1 MTLSGK
7 RISKGIGIGEVLCIR
22 KNFDKIVSREKI
34 DFSQV
39 DSEISKFNQAKSKAI
54 KALKDLERKA
64 VIQFGDDKKG
74 IFEGQVLIVEDDE
87 FSEFVIELITKEN
100 YSAAYSIYL
109 AFENLVK
116 SVEDYKDPY
125 LKERA
130 SDYKDIRNRL
140 ISIVLGQV
148 TDFSEINKDVI
159 LVTEELTP
167 SDTMQ
172 FDLKYVKGFLTAVGG
187 ETSHAAILARTMGL
201 PALVMTLLDI
211 ELLNDGDRI
220 VIDAISSIVIKNPS
234 YDELNLYE
242 EKISCQ
248 IEMEKEL
255 FSLKD
260 KDAETKDGVKVF
272 LKANIGTP
280 VDIAYVNK
288 YGVEG
293 IGLFRTEFLYMKSLQ
308 PPTEDEQ
315 FETYKKVIDTMEKK
329 GVVTIRTLDVGGDKE
344 IPYLNFKKEENP
356 FLGFRALRMYKEY
369 EELIQAQF
377 NAIFRASH
385 YGKIRVMV
393 PMLTRYEEIETIE
406 YFVNNA
412 KINLKSR
419 NLPFDENLEVGCM
432 IEVPSAALIS
442 SKLANK
448 LKFFSIGTNDLTQ
461 YVLAVDR
468 GNQKISNLYD
478 KYNPAVLKLI
488 KKVLDDGISSG
499 IDVSVCGEL
508 GGDDAGALL
517 LVGLGFRSLSMI
529 PSATLRIKYLLKKYT
544 IRELEELANKVLN
557 SDSEQETLIYFDKF
571 IGD

>member
-7 RISKGIGIGEVLCIR
+7 RISRGIGIGEVLCIR

-34 DFSQV
+34 EFSQV
-39 DSEISKFNQAKSKAI
+39 DSEISKFNKAKLKAI
-54 KALKDLERKA
+54 EALKDLDRKA
-64 VIQFGDDKKG
+64 VLQFGDDKKG

-87 FSEFVIELITKEN
+87 LSELVIELITKEN

-140 ISIVLGQV
+140 ISIILGQV
-148 TDFSEINKDVI
+148 TDFSEINKDII

-172 FDLKYVKGFLTAVGG
+172 FDLNYVKGFLTAVGG

-211 ELLNDGDRI
+211 DALKDGDKI

-234 YDELNLYE
+234 SDELDLYRS
-242 EKISCQ
+242 KILRQ
-248 IEMEKEL
+248 VEMEKEL

-315 FETYKKVIDTMEKK
+315 FETYKRVVDTMEKK
-329 GVVTIRTLDVGGDKE
+329 GIVTIRTLDVGGDKE
-344 IPYLNFKKEENP
+344 IPYLNFEKEENP

-412 KINLKSR
+412 KISLKSR
-419 NLPFDENLEVGCM
+419 GLPFDENLEVGCM

-544 IRELEELANKVLN
+544 IVELEELANKVLN
-557 SDSEQETLIYFDKF
+557 SDSEQETLSYFDKF

>member
-22 KNFDKIVSREKI
+22 KNFDKIISREKI

-39 DSEISKFNQAKSKAI
+39 DSEISKFNKAKSKAI
-54 KALKDLERKA
+54 EALRDLERKA
-64 VIQFGDDKKG
+64 MLQFGDDKKG

-87 FSEFVIELITKEN
+87 LDELVIELIVKEN

-140 ISIVLGQV
+140 ISIILGQV
-148 TDFSEINKDVI
+148 SDFSEINKDII

-172 FDLKYVKGFLTAVGG
+172 FDLNYVKGFLTAVGG

-201 PALVMTLLDI
+201 PALVMTLSDI
-211 ELLNDGDRI
+211 DALKDGDKI
-220 VIDAISSIVIKNPS
+220 VIDAMSSIVIKNPS
-234 YDELNLYE
+234 SDEINLYE
-242 EKISCQ
+242 GKILRQ
-248 IEMEKEL
+248 VELEKEL

-260 KDAETKDGVKVF
+260 KDAETKDGTKVF

-293 IGLFRTEFLYMKSLQ
+293 IGLFRTEFLYMRSLQ

-315 FETYKKVIDTMEKK
+315 FETYKRVIETMEKK

-393 PMLTRYEEIETIE
+393 PMLTIYEEIETIE

-419 NLPFDENLEVGCM
+419 GLPFDENLEVGCM

-488 KKVLDDGISSG
+488 KKVLDDGVSSG

-544 IRELEELANKVLN
+544 IMELEELANKVLN
-557 SDSEQETLIYFDKF
+557 SDSKQETLSYFDKF

>member
-22 KNFDKIVSREKI
+22 KNFDKIISREKI

-39 DSEISKFNQAKSKAI
+39 DSEISKFNKAKSKAI
-54 KALKDLERKA
+54 EALRDLERKA
-64 VIQFGDDKKG
+64 MLQFGDDKKG

-87 FSEFVIELITKEN
+87 LDELVIELIVKEN

-140 ISIVLGQV
+140 ISIILGQV
-148 TDFSEINKDVI
+148 SDFSEINKDII

-172 FDLKYVKGFLTAVGG
+172 FDLNYVKGFLTAVGG

-201 PALVMTLLDI
+201 PALVMTLSDI
-211 ELLNDGDRI
+211 DALKDGDKI
-220 VIDAISSIVIKNPS
+220 VIDAMSSIVIKNPS
-234 YDELNLYE
+234 SDEIDLYE
-242 EKISCQ
+242 GKILRQ
-248 IEMEKEL
+248 VELEKEL

-260 KDAETKDGVKVF
+260 KDAETKDGTKVF

-280 VDIAYVNK
+280 VDITYVNK

-293 IGLFRTEFLYMKSLQ
+293 IGLFRTEFLYMRSLQ

-315 FETYKKVIDTMEKK
+315 FETYKRVIETMEKK

-393 PMLTRYEEIETIE
+393 PMLTIYEEIETIE

-419 NLPFDENLEVGCM
+419 GLPFDENLEVGCM

-488 KKVLDDGISSG
+488 KKVLDDGVSSG

-544 IRELEELANKVLN
+544 IMELEELANKVLN
-557 SDSEQETLIYFDKF
+557 SDSKQETLSYFDKF

>member
-22 KNFDKIVSREKI
+22 KNFDKIISREKI

-39 DSEISKFNQAKSKAI
+39 DSEISKFNNAKSKAI
-54 KALKDLERKA
+54 QALKDLEKKA
-64 VIQFGDDKKG
+64 VLQFGDDKKG

-87 FSEFVIELITKEN
+87 LSEFVIELITKEN
-100 YSAAYSIYL
+100 YGAAYSIYL

-140 ISIVLGQV
+140 ISIILGQV
-148 TDFSEINKDVI
+148 SDFSEINKDII

-172 FDLKYVKGFLTAVGG
+172 FDLNYVKGFLTAVGG

-201 PALVMTLLDI
+201 PALVMTLSDI
-211 ELLNDGDRI
+211 DALKDGDKI

-234 YDELNLYE
+234 SDEIDLYE
-242 EKISCQ
+242 GKILRQ
-248 IEMEKEL
+248 VEMEKEL

-260 KDAETKDGVKVF
+260 KDAETKDGIKVF

-280 VDIAYVNK
+280 VDITYVNK

-293 IGLFRTEFLYMKSLQ
+293 IGLFRTEFLYMRSLQ

-315 FETYKKVIDTMEKK
+315 FETYKRVIETMEKK

-419 NLPFDENLEVGCM
+419 GLPFDENLEVGCM
-432 IEVPSAALIS
+432 IEVPSAALIA

-488 KKVLDDGISSG
+488 KKVFDDGVSSG

-529 PSATLRIKYLLKKYT
+529 PSATLRIKYLLKKHT
-544 IRELEELANKVLN
+544 IMELEELANKVLN
-557 SDSEQETLIYFDKF
+557 SDSEQETLSYFDKF

>member
-7 RISKGIGIGEVLCIR
+7 RISRGIGIGEVLCIR

-34 DFSQV
+34 EFSQV
-39 DSEISKFNQAKSKAI
+39 DSEISKFNKAKLKAI
-54 KALKDLERKA
+54 EALKDLDRKA
-64 VIQFGDDKKG
+64 VLQFGDDKKG

-87 FSEFVIELITKEN
+87 LTELVIELITKEN

-140 ISIVLGQV
+140 ISTILGQV
-148 TDFSEINKDVI
+148 TDFSEINKDII

-172 FDLKYVKGFLTAVGG
+172 FDLNYVKGFLTAVGG

-211 ELLNDGDRI
+211 DALKDGDKI

-234 YDELNLYE
+234 SDELDLYRG
-242 EKISCQ
+242 KILRQ
-248 IEMEKEL
+248 VEMEKEL

-315 FETYKKVIDTMEKK
+315 FETYKRVVDTMEKK
-329 GVVTIRTLDVGGDKE
+329 GIVTIRTLDVGGDKE
-344 IPYLNFKKEENP
+344 IPYLNFEKEENP

-412 KINLKSR
+412 KISLKSR
-419 NLPFDENLEVGCM
+419 GLPFDENLEVGCM

-544 IRELEELANKVLN
+544 IVELEELANKVLN
-557 SDSEQETLIYFDKF
+557 SDSEQETLSYFDKF

>member
-22 KNFDKIVSREKI
+22 KNFDKIISREKI

-39 DSEISKFNQAKSKAI
+39 DSEISKFNKAKSKAI
-54 KALKDLERKA
+54 EALRDLERKA
-64 VIQFGDDKKG
+64 MLQFGDDKKG

-87 FSEFVIELITKEN
+87 LDELVIELIVKEN

-140 ISIVLGQV
+140 ISIILGQV
-148 TDFSEINKDVI
+148 SDFSEINKDII

-172 FDLKYVKGFLTAVGG
+172 FDLNYVKGFLTAVGG
-187 ETSHAAILARTMGL
+187 ETSHAAILARTIGL
-201 PALVMTLLDI
+201 PALVMTLSDI
-211 ELLNDGDRI
+211 DALKDGDKI
-220 VIDAISSIVIKNPS
+220 VIDAMSSIVIKNPS
-234 YDELNLYE
+234 SDEINLYE
-242 EKISCQ
+242 GKILRQ
-248 IEMEKEL
+248 VELEKEL

-260 KDAETKDGVKVF
+260 KDAETKDGTKVF

-280 VDIAYVNK
+280 VDITYVNK

-293 IGLFRTEFLYMKSLQ
+293 IGLFRTEFLYMRSLQ

-315 FETYKKVIDTMEKK
+315 FETYKRVIETMEKK

-393 PMLTRYEEIETIE
+393 PMLTIYEEIETIE

-419 NLPFDENLEVGCM
+419 GLPFDENLEVGCM

-488 KKVLDDGISSG
+488 KKVLDDGVSSG

-544 IRELEELANKVLN
+544 IMELEELANKVLN
-557 SDSEQETLIYFDKF
+557 SDSKQETLSYFDKF

>member
-22 KNFDKIVSREKI
+22 KNFDKIISREKI

-39 DSEISKFNQAKSKAI
+39 DSEISKFNKAKSKAI
-54 KALKDLERKA
+54 EALKDLERKA
-64 VIQFGDDKKG
+64 VLQFGDDKKG

-87 FSEFVIELITKEN
+87 FSELVVELIVKEN

-140 ISIVLGQV
+140 ISTVLGQI
-148 TDFSEINKDVI
+148 TDFSEINKDII

-172 FDLKYVKGFLTAVGG
+172 FDLNYVKGFLTAVGG

-211 ELLNDGDRI
+211 DALKDGDKI

-234 YDELNLYE
+234 SDELDLYKG
-242 EKISCQ
+242 KILRQ
-248 IEMEKEL
+248 VEMEKEL

-260 KDAETKDGVKVF
+260 KDAETKDGIKVS

-315 FETYKKVIDTMEKK
+315 FETYKRVIDTMEKK

-344 IPYLNFKKEENP
+344 IPYLNFEKEENP

-419 NLPFDENLEVGCM
+419 SLPFDENLEVGCM

-448 LKFFSIGTNDLTQ
+448 LNFFSIGTNDLTQ

-488 KKVLDDGISSG
+488 KKVLDDGVSSG

-544 IRELEELANKVLN
+544 IMELEELANRVLN
-557 SDSEQETLIYFDKF
+557 SDSEQETLSCFDKF

>member
-1 MTLSGK
+1 M
-7 RISKGIGIGEVLCIR
+7 
-22 KNFDKIVSREKI
+22 
-34 DFSQV
+34 
-39 DSEISKFNQAKSKAI
+39 
-54 KALKDLERKA
+54 
-64 VIQFGDDKKG
+64 
-74 IFEGQVLIVEDDE
+74 
-87 FSEFVIELITKEN
+87 
-100 YSAAYSIYL
+100 
-109 AFENLVK
+109 
-116 SVEDYKDPY
+116 
-125 LKERA
+125 
-130 SDYKDIRNRL
+130 
-140 ISIVLGQV
+140 
-148 TDFSEINKDVI
+148 
-159 LVTEELTP
+159 
-167 SDTMQ
+167 
-172 FDLKYVKGFLTAVGG
+172 
-187 ETSHAAILARTMGL
+187 
-201 PALVMTLLDI
+201 
-211 ELLNDGDRI
+211 
-220 VIDAISSIVIKNPS
+220 
-234 YDELNLYE
+234 
-242 EKISCQ
+242 
-248 IEMEKEL
+248 
-255 FSLKD
+255 
-260 KDAETKDGVKVF
+260 F

-315 FETYKKVIDTMEKK
+315 FETYKRVVDTMEKK
-329 GVVTIRTLDVGGDKE
+329 GIVTIRTLDVGGDKE
-344 IPYLNFKKEENP
+344 IPYLNFEKEENP

-412 KINLKSR
+412 KISLKSR
-419 NLPFDENLEVGCM
+419 GLPFDENLEVGCM

-544 IRELEELANKVLN
+544 IVELEELANKVLN
-557 SDSEQETLIYFDKF
+557 SDSEQETLSYFDKF

>member
-34 DFSQV
+34 EFSQV
-39 DSEISKFNQAKSKAI
+39 DSEISKFNKAKLKAI
-54 KALKDLERKA
+54 EALKDLDRKA
-64 VIQFGDDKKG
+64 VLQFGDDKKG

-87 FSEFVIELITKEN
+87 LTELVIELITKEN

-140 ISIVLGQV
+140 ISIILGQV
-148 TDFSEINKDVI
+148 TDFSEINKDII

-172 FDLKYVKGFLTAVGG
+172 FDLNYVKGFLTAVGG

-211 ELLNDGDRI
+211 DALKDGDKI

-234 YDELNLYE
+234 SDELDLYRG
-242 EKISCQ
+242 KILRQ
-248 IEMEKEL
+248 VEMEKEL

-315 FETYKKVIDTMEKK
+315 FETYKRVVDTMEKK
-329 GVVTIRTLDVGGDKE
+329 GIVTIRTLDVGGDKE
-344 IPYLNFKKEENP
+344 IPYLNFEKEENP

-412 KINLKSR
+412 KISLKSR
-419 NLPFDENLEVGCM
+419 GLPFDENLEVGCM

-544 IRELEELANKVLN
+544 IVELEELANKVLN
-557 SDSEQETLIYFDKF
+557 SDSEQETLSYFDKF

>member
-34 DFSQV
+34 EFSQV
-39 DSEISKFNQAKSKAI
+39 DSEISKFNKAKLKAI
-54 KALKDLERKA
+54 EALKDLDRKA
-64 VIQFGDDKKG
+64 VLQFGDDKKG

-87 FSEFVIELITKEN
+87 LTELVIELITKEN

-140 ISIVLGQV
+140 ISIILGQV
-148 TDFSEINKDVI
+148 TDFSEINKDII

-172 FDLKYVKGFLTAVGG
+172 FDLNYVKGFLTAVGG

-211 ELLNDGDRI
+211 DALKDGDKI

-234 YDELNLYE
+234 SDELDLYRG
-242 EKISCQ
+242 KILRQ
-248 IEMEKEL
+248 VEMEKEL

-315 FETYKKVIDTMEKK
+315 FETYKRVVDTMEKR
-329 GVVTIRTLDVGGDKE
+329 GIVTIRTLDVGGDKE
-344 IPYLNFKKEENP
+344 IPYLNFEKEENP

-412 KINLKSR
+412 KISLKSR
-419 NLPFDENLEVGCM
+419 GLPFDENLEVGCM

-488 KKVLDDGISSG
+488 KKVLDDGISFG

-544 IRELEELANKVLN
+544 IVELEELANKVLN
-557 SDSEQETLIYFDKF
+557 SDSEQETLSYFDKF

>member
-7 RISKGIGIGEVLCIR
+7 RISRGIGIGEVLCIR

-34 DFSQV
+34 EFSQV
-39 DSEISKFNQAKSKAI
+39 DSEISKFNKAKLKAI
-54 KALKDLERKA
+54 EALKDLDRKA

-87 FSEFVIELITKEN
+87 LTELVIELITKEN

-140 ISIVLGQV
+140 ISIILGQV
-148 TDFSEINKDVI
+148 TDFSEINKDII

-172 FDLKYVKGFLTAVGG
+172 FDLNYVKGFLTAVGG

-211 ELLNDGDRI
+211 DALKDGDKI

-234 YDELNLYE
+234 SDELDLYRG
-242 EKISCQ
+242 KILRQ
-248 IEMEKEL
+248 VEMEKEL

-315 FETYKKVIDTMEKK
+315 FETYKRVVDTMEKK
-329 GVVTIRTLDVGGDKE
+329 GIVTIRTLDVGGDKE
-344 IPYLNFKKEENP
+344 IPYLNFEKEENP

-412 KINLKSR
+412 KISLKSR
-419 NLPFDENLEVGCM
+419 GLPFDENLEVGCM

-544 IRELEELANKVLN
+544 IVELEELANKVLN
-557 SDSEQETLIYFDKF
+557 SDSEQETLSYFDKF

>member
-7 RISKGIGIGEVLCIR
+7 RISRGIGIGEVLCIR

-34 DFSQV
+34 EFSQV
-39 DSEISKFNQAKSKAI
+39 DNEISKFNKAKLKAI
-54 KALKDLERKA
+54 EALKDLDRKA
-64 VIQFGDDKKG
+64 VLQFGDDKKG

-87 FSEFVIELITKEN
+87 LTELVIEFITKEN

-140 ISIVLGQV
+140 ISIILGQV
-148 TDFSEINKDVI
+148 TDFSEINKDII

-172 FDLKYVKGFLTAVGG
+172 FDLNYVKGFLTAVGG

-211 ELLNDGDRI
+211 DALKDGDKI

-234 YDELNLYE
+234 SDELDLYRG
-242 EKISCQ
+242 KILRQ
-248 IEMEKEL
+248 VEMEKEL

-315 FETYKKVIDTMEKK
+315 FETYKRVVDTMEKK
-329 GVVTIRTLDVGGDKE
+329 GIVTIRTLDVGGDKE
-344 IPYLNFKKEENP
+344 IPYLNFEKEENP

-412 KINLKSR
+412 KIGLKSR
-419 NLPFDENLEVGCM
+419 GLPFDENLEVGCM

-544 IRELEELANKVLN
+544 IVELEELANKALN
-557 SDSEQETLIYFDKF
+557 SDSEQETLSYFDKF

>member
-34 DFSQV
+34 EFSQV
-39 DSEISKFNQAKSKAI
+39 DSEISKFNKAKLKAI
-54 KALKDLERKA
+54 EALKDLDRKA
-64 VIQFGDDKKG
+64 VLQFGDDKKG

-87 FSEFVIELITKEN
+87 LSELVIELITKEN

-140 ISIVLGQV
+140 ISIILGQV
-148 TDFSEINKDVI
+148 TDFSEINKDII

-172 FDLKYVKGFLTAVGG
+172 FDLNYVKGFLTAVGG

-211 ELLNDGDRI
+211 DALKDGDKI

-234 YDELNLYE
+234 SNELDLYKG
-242 EKISCQ
+242 KILRQ
-248 IEMEKEL
+248 VEMEKEL

-315 FETYKKVIDTMEKK
+315 FETYKRVVDTMEKK
-329 GVVTIRTLDVGGDKE
+329 GIVTIRTLDVGGDKE
-344 IPYLNFKKEENP
+344 IPYLNFEKEENP

-412 KINLKSR
+412 KISLKSR
-419 NLPFDENLEVGCM
+419 GLPFDENLEVGCM

-529 PSATLRIKYLLKKYT
+529 PSATLRIKYLLKKHT
-544 IRELEELANKVLN
+544 IMELEELANKVLN
-557 SDSEQETLIYFDKF
+557 SNSEQETLSYFDKF

>member
-22 KNFDKIVSREKI
+22 KNFDKIISREKI

-39 DSEISKFNQAKSKAI
+39 DSEISKFNKAKSKAI
-54 KALKDLERKA
+54 EALKDLERKA
-64 VIQFGDDKKG
+64 VLQFGDDKKG

-87 FSEFVIELITKEN
+87 FSELVVELIVKEN

-140 ISIVLGQV
+140 ISTVLGQI
-148 TDFSEINKDVI
+148 TDFSEINKDII

-172 FDLKYVKGFLTAVGG
+172 FDLNYVKGFLTAVGG

-211 ELLNDGDRI
+211 DALKDGDKI

-234 YDELNLYE
+234 SDELDLYKG
-242 EKISCQ
+242 KILRQ
-248 IEMEKEL
+248 VEMEKEL

-260 KDAETKDGVKVF
+260 KDAETKDGIKVS

-315 FETYKKVIDTMEKK
+315 FETYKRVIDTMEKK

-344 IPYLNFKKEENP
+344 IAYLNFEKEENP

-419 NLPFDENLEVGCM
+419 SLPFDENLEVGCM

-448 LKFFSIGTNDLTQ
+448 LNFFSIGTNDLTQ

-488 KKVLDDGISSG
+488 KKVLDDGVSSG

-544 IRELEELANKVLN
+544 IMELEELANRVLN
-557 SDSEQETLIYFDKF
+557 SDSEQETLSYFDKF

>member
-22 KNFDKIVSREKI
+22 KNFDKIISREKI

-39 DSEISKFNQAKSKAI
+39 DSEISKFNKAKSKAI
-54 KALKDLERKA
+54 EALRDLERKA
-64 VIQFGDDKKG
+64 MLQFGDDKKG

-87 FSEFVIELITKEN
+87 LDELVIELIVKEN

-140 ISIVLGQV
+140 ISIILGQV
-148 TDFSEINKDVI
+148 SDFSEINKDII

-172 FDLKYVKGFLTAVGG
+172 FDLNYVKGFLTAVGG

-201 PALVMTLLDI
+201 PALVMTLSDI
-211 ELLNDGDRI
+211 DALKDGDKI
-220 VIDAISSIVIKNPS
+220 VIDAMSSIVIKNPS
-234 YDELNLYE
+234 SDEINLYE
-242 EKISCQ
+242 GKILRQ
-248 IEMEKEL
+248 VELEKEL

-260 KDAETKDGVKVF
+260 KDAETKDGTKVF

-280 VDIAYVNK
+280 VDITYVNK

-293 IGLFRTEFLYMKSLQ
+293 IGLFRTEFLYMRSLQ

-315 FETYKKVIDTMEKK
+315 FETYKRVIETMEKK

-393 PMLTRYEEIETIE
+393 PMLTIYEEIETIE

-419 NLPFDENLEVGCM
+419 GLPFDENLEVGCM

-488 KKVLDDGISSG
+488 KKVLDDGVSSG

-544 IRELEELANKVLN
+544 IMELEELANKVLN
-557 SDSEQETLIYFDKF
+557 SDSRQETLSYFDKF

>member
-22 KNFDKIVSREKI
+22 KNFDKIISREKI

-39 DSEISKFNQAKSKAI
+39 DSEISKFNKAKSKAI
-54 KALKDLERKA
+54 EALKDLERKA
-64 VIQFGDDKKG
+64 VLQFGDDKKG

-87 FSEFVIELITKEN
+87 FSELVVELIVKEN

-140 ISIVLGQV
+140 ISTVLGQI
-148 TDFSEINKDVI
+148 TDFSEINKDII

-172 FDLKYVKGFLTAVGG
+172 FDLNYVKGFLTAVGG

-211 ELLNDGDRI
+211 DALKDGDKI
-220 VIDAISSIVIKNPS
+220 VIDAISSIVIKDPS
-234 YDELNLYE
+234 SDELDLYKG
-242 EKISCQ
+242 KILRQ
-248 IEMEKEL
+248 VEMEKEL

-260 KDAETKDGVKVF
+260 KDAETKDGIKVS

-315 FETYKKVIDTMEKK
+315 FETYKRVIDTMEKK

-344 IPYLNFKKEENP
+344 IPYLNFEKEENP

-419 NLPFDENLEVGCM
+419 SLPFDENLEVGCM

-448 LKFFSIGTNDLTQ
+448 LNFFSIGTNDLTQ

-488 KKVLDDGISSG
+488 KKVLDDGVSSG

-544 IRELEELANKVLN
+544 IMELEELANRVLN
-557 SDSEQETLIYFDKF
+557 SDSEQETLSYFDKF

>member
-7 RISKGIGIGEVLCIR
+7 RISRGIGIGEVLCIR

-34 DFSQV
+34 EFSQI
-39 DSEISKFNQAKSKAI
+39 DSEISKFNKAKLKAI
-54 KALKDLERKA
+54 EALKDLDRKA
-64 VIQFGDDKKG
+64 VLQFGDDKKG

-87 FSEFVIELITKEN
+87 LSELVIELITKEN

-140 ISIVLGQV
+140 ISIILGQV
-148 TDFSEINKDVI
+148 TDFSEINKDII

-172 FDLKYVKGFLTAVGG
+172 FDLNYVKGFLTAVGG

-211 ELLNDGDRI
+211 DALKDGDKI

-234 YDELNLYE
+234 SDELDLYRG
-242 EKISCQ
+242 KILRQ
-248 IEMEKEL
+248 VEMEKEL

-315 FETYKKVIDTMEKK
+315 FETYKRVVDTMEKK
-329 GVVTIRTLDVGGDKE
+329 GIVTIRTLDVGGDKE
-344 IPYLNFKKEENP
+344 IPYLNFEKEENP

-412 KINLKSR
+412 KISLKSR
-419 NLPFDENLEVGCM
+419 GLPFDENLEVGCM

-544 IRELEELANKVLN
+544 IVELEELANKVLN
-557 SDSEQETLIYFDKF
+557 SDSEQETLSYFDKF

>member
-34 DFSQV
+34 NFSQV
-39 DSEISKFNQAKSKAI
+39 DSEISKFNKAKSKAI
-54 KALKDLERKA
+54 EALKDLERKA
-64 VIQFGDDKKG
+64 VFQFGDDKKG

-140 ISIVLGQV
+140 ISIILGQV
-148 TDFSEINKDVI
+148 TDFSEINKDII

-172 FDLKYVKGFLTAVGG
+172 FDLNYVKGFLTAVGG

-201 PALVMTLLDI
+201 PALVMTLMDI
-211 ELLNDGDRI
+211 DALKDGDKI

-234 YDELNLYE
+234 SDELDLYE
-242 EKISCQ
+242 SKILRQ
-248 IEMEKEL
+248 VEMEKEL

-288 YGVEG
+288 YGVSG

-315 FETYKKVIDTMEKK
+315 FETYKRVIDTMEKK

-344 IPYLNFKKEENP
+344 ISYLNFKKEENP

-393 PMLTRYEEIETIE
+393 PMLTIYEEIETIE
-406 YFVNNA
+406 HFVNNA
-412 KINLKSR
+412 KISLKSR
-419 NLPFDENLEVGCM
+419 GLPFDESLEVGCM

-448 LKFFSIGTNDLTQ
+448 LNFFSIGTNDLTQ

-488 KKVLDDGISSG
+488 KKVLDDGVSSG

-544 IRELEELANKVLN
+544 IMELEELANRVLN
-557 SDSEQETLIYFDKF
+557 SNSKQETLSYFDKF

>member
-22 KNFDKIVSREKI
+22 KNFDKIISREKI

-39 DSEISKFNQAKSKAI
+39 DSEISKFNKAKSKAI
-54 KALKDLERKA
+54 EALKDLERKA

-87 FSEFVIELITKEN
+87 FSELVVELIVKEN

-140 ISIVLGQV
+140 ISTVLGQI
-148 TDFSEINKDVI
+148 TDFSEINKDII

-172 FDLKYVKGFLTAVGG
+172 FDLNYVKGFLTAVGG

-211 ELLNDGDRI
+211 DALKDGDKI

-234 YDELNLYE
+234 SDELDLYKG
-242 EKISCQ
+242 KILRQ
-248 IEMEKEL
+248 VEMEKEL

-260 KDAETKDGVKVF
+260 KDAETKDGIKVS

-315 FETYKKVIDTMEKK
+315 FETYKRVIDTMEKK

-344 IPYLNFKKEENP
+344 IPYLNFEKEENP

-419 NLPFDENLEVGCM
+419 SLPFDENLEVGCM

-448 LKFFSIGTNDLTQ
+448 LNFFSIGTNDLTQ

-488 KKVLDDGISSG
+488 KKVLDDGVSSG

-544 IRELEELANKVLN
+544 IMELEELANRVLN
-557 SDSEQETLIYFDKF
+557 SDSEQETLSYFDKF

>member
-22 KNFDKIVSREKI
+22 KNFDKIVSRKKI
-34 DFSQV
+34 EFSQV
-39 DSEISKFNQAKSKAI
+39 DSEISKFNKAKLKAI
-54 KALKDLERKA
+54 EALKDLDRKA
-64 VIQFGDDKKG
+64 VLQFGDDKKG

-87 FSEFVIELITKEN
+87 LSELVIELITKEN

-140 ISIVLGQV
+140 ISIILGQV
-148 TDFSEINKDVI
+148 TDFSEINKDII

-172 FDLKYVKGFLTAVGG
+172 FDLNYVKGFLTAVGG

-211 ELLNDGDRI
+211 DALKDGDKI

-234 YDELNLYE
+234 SDELDLYRS
-242 EKISCQ
+242 KILRQ
-248 IEMEKEL
+248 VEMEKEL

-280 VDIAYVNK
+280 VDITYVNK

-315 FETYKKVIDTMEKK
+315 FETYKRVVDAMEKK
-329 GVVTIRTLDVGGDKE
+329 GIVTIRTLDVGGDKE
-344 IPYLNFKKEENP
+344 IPYLNFEKEENP

-412 KINLKSR
+412 KISLKSR
-419 NLPFDENLEVGCM
+419 GLPFDENLEVGCM

-544 IRELEELANKVLN
+544 IVELEELANKALN
-557 SDSEQETLIYFDKF
+557 SDSEQETLSYFDKF

>member
-22 KNFDKIVSREKI
+22 KNFDKIISREKI

-39 DSEISKFNQAKSKAI
+39 DSEISKFNKAKSKAI
-54 KALKDLERKA
+54 EALRDLERKA
-64 VIQFGDDKKG
+64 MLQFGDDKKG

-87 FSEFVIELITKEN
+87 LDELVIELIVKEN

-140 ISIVLGQV
+140 ISIILGQV
-148 TDFSEINKDVI
+148 SDFSEINKDIV

-172 FDLKYVKGFLTAVGG
+172 FDLNYVKGFLTAVGG

-201 PALVMTLLDI
+201 PALVMTLSDI
-211 ELLNDGDRI
+211 DALKDGDKI
-220 VIDAISSIVIKNPS
+220 VIDAMSSIVIKNPS
-234 YDELNLYE
+234 SDEINLYE
-242 EKISCQ
+242 GKILRQ
-248 IEMEKEL
+248 VELEKEL

-260 KDAETKDGVKVF
+260 KDAETKDGTKVF

-280 VDIAYVNK
+280 VDITYVNK

-293 IGLFRTEFLYMKSLQ
+293 IGLFRTEFLYMRSLQ

-315 FETYKKVIDTMEKK
+315 FETYKRVIETMEKK

-393 PMLTRYEEIETIE
+393 PMLTIYEEIETIE

-419 NLPFDENLEVGCM
+419 GLPFDENLEVGCM

-488 KKVLDDGISSG
+488 KKVLDDGVSSG

-544 IRELEELANKVLN
+544 IMELEELANKVLN
-557 SDSEQETLIYFDKF
+557 SDSKQETLSYFDKF

>member
-34 DFSQV
+34 EFSQV
-39 DSEISKFNQAKSKAI
+39 DSEISKFNKAKLKAI
-54 KALKDLERKA
+54 EALKDLDRKA
-64 VIQFGDDKKG
+64 VLQFGDDKKG

-87 FSEFVIELITKEN
+87 LSELVIELITKEN

-140 ISIVLGQV
+140 ISIILGQV
-148 TDFSEINKDVI
+148 TDFSEINKDII

-172 FDLKYVKGFLTAVGG
+172 FDLNYVKGFLTAVGG

-211 ELLNDGDRI
+211 DALKNGDKI

-234 YDELNLYE
+234 SDELDLYKG
-242 EKISCQ
+242 KILRQ
-248 IEMEKEL
+248 VDMEKEL
-255 FSLKD
+255 FSFKD

-315 FETYKKVIDTMEKK
+315 FETYKRVVDTMEKR
-329 GVVTIRTLDVGGDKE
+329 GIVTIRTLDVGGDKE
-344 IPYLNFKKEENP
+344 IPYLNFEKEENP

-406 YFVNNA
+406 YFVHNA
-412 KINLKSR
+412 KISLKSR
-419 NLPFDENLEVGCM
+419 GLPFDENLEVGCM

-544 IRELEELANKVLN
+544 IMELEELANKVLN
-557 SDSEQETLIYFDKF
+557 SDSEQETLSYFDKF

>member
-22 KNFDKIVSREKI
+22 KNFDKIISREKI

-39 DSEISKFNQAKSKAI
+39 DSEISKFNKAKLKAI
-54 KALKDLERKA
+54 EALKDLERKA
-64 VIQFGDDKKG
+64 VLQFGDDKKG

-87 FSEFVIELITKEN
+87 FSELVVELIVKEN

-140 ISIVLGQV
+140 ISTVLGQI
-148 TDFSEINKDVI
+148 TDFSEINKDII

-172 FDLKYVKGFLTAVGG
+172 FDLNYVKGFLTAVGG

-211 ELLNDGDRI
+211 DALKDGDKI

-234 YDELNLYE
+234 SDELDLYKG
-242 EKISCQ
+242 KILRQ
-248 IEMEKEL
+248 VEMEKEL

-260 KDAETKDGVKVF
+260 KDAETKDGIKVS

-315 FETYKKVIDTMEKK
+315 FETYKRVIDTMEKK

-344 IPYLNFKKEENP
+344 IPYLNFEKEENP

-419 NLPFDENLEVGCM
+419 SLPFDENLEVGCM

-448 LKFFSIGTNDLTQ
+448 LNFFSIGTNDLTQ

-488 KKVLDDGISSG
+488 KKVLDDGVSSG

-544 IRELEELANKVLN
+544 IMELEELANRVLN
-557 SDSEQETLIYFDKF
+557 SDSEQETLSYFDKF

>member
-39 DSEISKFNQAKSKAI
+39 NSEISKFNQAKSKAI

-87 FSEFVIELITKEN
+87 FSELVIELITKEN

-242 EKISCQ
+242 EKISRQ

>member
-7 RISKGIGIGEVLCIR
+7 RISRGIGIGEVLCIR

-34 DFSQV
+34 EFSQV
-39 DSEISKFNQAKSKAI
+39 DSEISKFNKAKLKAI
-54 KALKDLERKA
+54 EALKDLDRKA
-64 VIQFGDDKKG
+64 VLQFGDDKKG

-87 FSEFVIELITKEN
+87 LSELVIELITKEN

-140 ISIVLGQV
+140 ISIILGQV
-148 TDFSEINKDVI
+148 TDFSEINKDII

-172 FDLKYVKGFLTAVGG
+172 FDLNYVKGFLTAVGG

-211 ELLNDGDRI
+211 DALKDGDKI

-234 YDELNLYE
+234 SDELDLYRG
-242 EKISCQ
+242 KILRQ
-248 IEMEKEL
+248 VEMEKEL

-315 FETYKKVIDTMEKK
+315 FETYKRVVDTMEKK
-329 GVVTIRTLDVGGDKE
+329 GIVTIRTLDVGGDKE
-344 IPYLNFKKEENP
+344 IPYLNFEKEENP

-412 KINLKSR
+412 KISLKSR
-419 NLPFDENLEVGCM
+419 GLPFDENLEVGCM

-544 IRELEELANKVLN
+544 IVELEELANKALN
-557 SDSEQETLIYFDKF
+557 SDSEQETLSYFDKF

>member
-22 KNFDKIVSREKI
+22 KNFDKTISREKI

-39 DSEISKFNQAKSKAI
+39 DSEISKFNKAKSKAI
-54 KALKDLERKA
+54 EALKNLERKA
-64 VIQFGDDKKG
+64 MLQFGDDKKG

-87 FSEFVIELITKEN
+87 LSELVIEFITKEN

-140 ISIVLGQV
+140 ISIILGQV
-148 TDFSEINKDVI
+148 TDFSEINKDII

-172 FDLKYVKGFLTAVGG
+172 FDLNYVKGFLTAVGG

-211 ELLNDGDRI
+211 DELKDGDKI

-234 YDELNLYE
+234 SVELDLYE
-242 EKISCQ
+242 GKILRQ
-248 IEMEKEL
+248 VEMEKEL

-280 VDIAYVNK
+280 VDVTYVNK

-315 FETYKKVIDTMEKK
+315 FETYKRVIETMEKK

-419 NLPFDENLEVGCM
+419 GLPFDENLEVGCM

-488 KKVLDDGISSG
+488 KKVLDDGVSSG

-508 GGDDAGALL
+508 GGDDAGALI

-529 PSATLRIKYLLKKYT
+529 PGATLRIKYLLKKYT
-544 IRELEELANKVLN
+544 VMELEELANKVLN
-557 SDSEQETLIYFDKF
+557 SDSERETLSYFDKF

>member
-7 RISKGIGIGEVLCIR
+7 RISRGIGIGEVLCIR

-34 DFSQV
+34 EFSQV
-39 DSEISKFNQAKSKAI
+39 DSEISKFNKAKLKAI
-54 KALKDLERKA
+54 EALKDLDRKA
-64 VIQFGDDKKG
+64 VLQFGDDKKG

-87 FSEFVIELITKEN
+87 LSELVIELITKEN

-140 ISIVLGQV
+140 ISIILGQV
-148 TDFSEINKDVI
+148 TDFSEINKDII

-172 FDLKYVKGFLTAVGG
+172 FDLNYVKGFLTAVGG

-211 ELLNDGDRI
+211 DALKDGDKI

-234 YDELNLYE
+234 SDELDLYRG
-242 EKISCQ
+242 KILRQ
-248 IEMEKEL
+248 VEMEKEL

-315 FETYKKVIDTMEKK
+315 FETYKRVVDTMEKK
-329 GVVTIRTLDVGGDKE
+329 GIVTIRTLDVGGDKE
-344 IPYLNFKKEENP
+344 IPYLNFEKEENP

-369 EELIQAQF
+369 EELLQAQF

-412 KINLKSR
+412 KISLKSR
-419 NLPFDENLEVGCM
+419 GLPFDENLEVGCM

-544 IRELEELANKVLN
+544 IVELEKLANKVLN
-557 SDSEQETLIYFDKF
+557 SDSEQETLSYFDKF

>member
-22 KNFDKIVSREKI
+22 KNFDKIISREKI

-39 DSEISKFNQAKSKAI
+39 DSEISKFNKAKSKAI
-54 KALKDLERKA
+54 EALRDLERKA
-64 VIQFGDDKKG
+64 MLQFGDDKKG

-87 FSEFVIELITKEN
+87 LDELVIELIVKEN

-140 ISIVLGQV
+140 ISIILGQV
-148 TDFSEINKDVI
+148 SDFSEINKDII

-172 FDLKYVKGFLTAVGG
+172 FDLNYVKGFLTAVGG

-201 PALVMTLLDI
+201 PALVMTLSDI
-211 ELLNDGDRI
+211 DALKDGDKI
-220 VIDAISSIVIKNPS
+220 VIDAMSSIVIKNPS
-234 YDELNLYE
+234 SDEINLYE
-242 EKISCQ
+242 GKILRQ
-248 IEMEKEL
+248 VELEKEL

-260 KDAETKDGVKVF
+260 KDAETKDGTKVF

-280 VDIAYVNK
+280 VDITYVNK

-293 IGLFRTEFLYMKSLQ
+293 IGLFRTEFLYMRSLQ

-315 FETYKKVIDTMEKK
+315 FETYKRVIETMEKK

-393 PMLTRYEEIETIE
+393 PMLTIYEEIETIE

-419 NLPFDENLEVGCM
+419 GLPFDENLEVGCM
-432 IEVPSAALIS
+432 IEVPSVALIS

-488 KKVLDDGISSG
+488 KKVLDDGVSSG

-544 IRELEELANKVLN
+544 IMELEELANKVLN
-557 SDSEQETLIYFDKF
+557 SDSRQETLSYFDKF

>member
-34 DFSQV
+34 EFSQV
-39 DSEISKFNQAKSKAI
+39 DSEISKFNKAKLKAI
-54 KALKDLERKA
+54 EALKDLDRKA
-64 VIQFGDDKKG
+64 VLQFGDDKKG

-87 FSEFVIELITKEN
+87 LSELVIELITKEN

-140 ISIVLGQV
+140 ISIILGQV
-148 TDFSEINKDVI
+148 TDFSEINKDII

-172 FDLKYVKGFLTAVGG
+172 FDLNYVKGFLTAVGG

-211 ELLNDGDRI
+211 DALKDGDKI

-234 YDELNLYE
+234 SDELNLYKG
-242 EKISCQ
+242 KILRQ
-248 IEMEKEL
+248 LEMEKEL

-260 KDAETKDGVKVF
+260 KDAETKDGVRVF

-280 VDIAYVNK
+280 IDITYVNK

-315 FETYKKVIDTMEKK
+315 FETYKRVVDTMERK
-329 GVVTIRTLDVGGDKE
+329 GIVTIRTLDVGGDKE
-344 IPYLNFKKEENP
+344 IPYLNFEKEENP

-369 EELIQAQF
+369 EGLIQAQF

-412 KINLKSR
+412 KISLKSR
-419 NLPFDENLEVGCM
+419 GLPFDENLEVGCM

-544 IRELEELANKVLN
+544 IMELEELANKVLN
-557 SDSEQETLIYFDKF
+557 SDSEQETLSYFDKF

>member
-7 RISKGIGIGEVLCIR
+7 RISKGIGIGEVLCIK

-34 DFSQV
+34 EFSQV
-39 DSEISKFNQAKSKAI
+39 DSEISKFNKAKLKAI
-54 KALKDLERKA
+54 EALKDLDRKA
-64 VIQFGDDKKG
+64 VLQFGDDKKG

-87 FSEFVIELITKEN
+87 LSELVIELITKEN

-140 ISIVLGQV
+140 ISIILGQV
-148 TDFSEINKDVI
+148 TDFSEINKDII

-172 FDLKYVKGFLTAVGG
+172 FDLNYVKGFLTAVGG

-211 ELLNDGDRI
+211 DALKDGDKI

-234 YDELNLYE
+234 SDELDLYKG
-242 EKISCQ
+242 KILRQ
-248 IEMEKEL
+248 VEMEKEL

-315 FETYKKVIDTMEKK
+315 FETYKRVVDTMEKK
-329 GVVTIRTLDVGGDKE
+329 GIVTIRTLDVGGDKE
-344 IPYLNFKKEENP
+344 IPYLNFEKEENP

-412 KINLKSR
+412 KISLKSR
-419 NLPFDENLEVGCM
+419 GLPFDENLEVGCM

-544 IRELEELANKVLN
+544 IMELEELANKVLN
-557 SDSEQETLIYFDKF
+557 SNSEQETLSYFDKF

>member
-22 KNFDKIVSREKI
+22 KNFDKIISREKI

-39 DSEISKFNQAKSKAI
+39 DSEISKFNKAKSKAI
-54 KALKDLERKA
+54 EALRDLERKA
-64 VIQFGDDKKG
+64 MLQFGDDKKG

-87 FSEFVIELITKEN
+87 LDELVIELIVKEN

-140 ISIVLGQV
+140 ISIILGQV
-148 TDFSEINKDVI
+148 SDFSEINKDII

-172 FDLKYVKGFLTAVGG
+172 FDLNYVKGFLTAVGG

-201 PALVMTLLDI
+201 PALVMTLSDI
-211 ELLNDGDRI
+211 DALKDGDKI
-220 VIDAISSIVIKNPS
+220 VIDAMSSIVIKNPS
-234 YDELNLYE
+234 SDEINLYE
-242 EKISCQ
+242 GKILRQ
-248 IEMEKEL
+248 VELEKEL

-260 KDAETKDGVKVF
+260 KDAETKDGTKVF

-280 VDIAYVNK
+280 VDITYVNK

-293 IGLFRTEFLYMKSLQ
+293 IGLFRTEFLYMRSLQ

-315 FETYKKVIDTMEKK
+315 FETYKRVIETMEKK

-377 NAIFRASH
+377 NAIFRVSH

-393 PMLTRYEEIETIE
+393 PMLTIYEEIETIE

-419 NLPFDENLEVGCM
+419 GLPFDENLEVGCM

-488 KKVLDDGISSG
+488 KKVLDDGVSSG

-544 IRELEELANKVLN
+544 IMELEELANKVLN
-557 SDSEQETLIYFDKF
+557 SDSKQETLSYFDKF

>member
-7 RISKGIGIGEVLCIR
+7 RISRGIGIGEVLCIR

-34 DFSQV
+34 EFSQI
-39 DSEISKFNQAKSKAI
+39 DSEISKFNKAKLKAI
-54 KALKDLERKA
+54 EALKDLDRKA
-64 VIQFGDDKKG
+64 VLQFGDDKKG

-87 FSEFVIELITKEN
+87 LSELVIELITKEN

-140 ISIVLGQV
+140 ISIILGQV
-148 TDFSEINKDVI
+148 TDFSEINKDII

-172 FDLKYVKGFLTAVGG
+172 FDLNYVKGFLTAVGG

-201 PALVMTLLDI
+201 PALVMTFLDI
-211 ELLNDGDRI
+211 DALKDGDKI

-234 YDELNLYE
+234 SDELDLYRG
-242 EKISCQ
+242 KILRQ
-248 IEMEKEL
+248 VEMEKEL

-315 FETYKKVIDTMEKK
+315 FETYKRVVDTMEKK
-329 GVVTIRTLDVGGDKE
+329 GIVTIRTLDVGGDKE
-344 IPYLNFKKEENP
+344 IPYLNFEKEENP

-377 NAIFRASH
+377 NAIFRVSH

-412 KINLKSR
+412 KISLKSR
-419 NLPFDENLEVGCM
+419 GLPFDENLEVGCM

-544 IRELEELANKVLN
+544 IVELEELANKALN
-557 SDSEQETLIYFDKF
+557 SDSEQETLSYFDKF

>member
-7 RISKGIGIGEVLCIR
+7 RISRGIGIGEVLCIR

-34 DFSQV
+34 EFSQV
-39 DSEISKFNQAKSKAI
+39 DSEISKFNKAKLKAI
-54 KALKDLERKA
+54 EALKDLDRKA
-64 VIQFGDDKKG
+64 VLQFGDDKKG

-87 FSEFVIELITKEN
+87 LSELVIELITKEN

-140 ISIVLGQV
+140 ISIILGQV
-148 TDFSEINKDVI
+148 TDFSEINKDII

-172 FDLKYVKGFLTAVGG
+172 FDLNYVKGFLTAVGG

-211 ELLNDGDRI
+211 DALKDGDKI

-234 YDELNLYE
+234 SDELDLYRG
-242 EKISCQ
+242 KILRQ
-248 IEMEKEL
+248 VEMEKEL

-315 FETYKKVIDTMEKK
+315 FETYKRVVDTMEKK
-329 GVVTIRTLDVGGDKE
+329 GIVTIRTLDVGGDKE
-344 IPYLNFKKEENP
+344 IPYLNFEKEENP

-393 PMLTRYEEIETIE
+393 PMLTRYEEVETIE

-412 KINLKSR
+412 KISLKSR
-419 NLPFDENLEVGCM
+419 GLPFDENLEVGCM

-488 KKVLDDGISSG
+488 KKVLDDGISFG

-529 PSATLRIKYLLKKYT
+529 PSATLRIKYLLKKHT
-544 IRELEELANKVLN
+544 IVELEELANKVLN
-557 SDSEQETLIYFDKF
+557 SDSEQETLSYFDKF

>member
-34 DFSQV
+34 EFSQV
-39 DSEISKFNQAKSKAI
+39 DSEISKFNKAKLKAI
-54 KALKDLERKA
+54 EALKDLDRKA
-64 VIQFGDDKKG
+64 VLQFGDDKKG

-87 FSEFVIELITKEN
+87 LSELVIELITKEN

-140 ISIVLGQV
+140 ISIILGQV
-148 TDFSEINKDVI
+148 TDFSEINKDII

-172 FDLKYVKGFLTAVGG
+172 FDLNYVKGFLTAVGG

-211 ELLNDGDRI
+211 DALKDGDKI

-234 YDELNLYE
+234 SDELDLYTG
-242 EKISCQ
+242 KILRQ
-248 IEMEKEL
+248 VEMEKEL

-315 FETYKKVIDTMEKK
+315 FETYKRVVDTMEKK
-329 GVVTIRTLDVGGDKE
+329 GIVTIRTLDVGGDKE
-344 IPYLNFKKEENP
+344 IPYLNFEKEENP

-385 YGKIRVMV
+385 YGKIRLMV

-412 KINLKSR
+412 KISLKSR
-419 NLPFDENLEVGCM
+419 GLPFDENLEVGCM

-544 IRELEELANKVLN
+544 IMELEELANKVLN
-557 SDSEQETLIYFDKF
+557 SNSEQETLSYFDKF

>member
-22 KNFDKIVSREKI
+22 KNFDKIISKEKI

-39 DSEISKFNQAKSKAI
+39 DSEISKFNKSKSKAI
-54 KALKDLERKA
+54 AALKDLERKA
-64 VIQFGDDKKG
+64 VLQFGDDKKG
-74 IFEGQVLIVEDDE
+74 IFEGQILIVEDDE
-87 FSEFVIELITKEN
+87 FSELVVELITKEN

-140 ISIVLGQV
+140 ISTVLGQV
-148 TDFSEINKDVI
+148 TDFSEINKDII

-172 FDLKYVKGFLTAVGG
+172 FDLNYVKGFLTAVGG

-211 ELLNDGDRI
+211 DVLKDGDKI

-234 YDELNLYE
+234 YDELDLYKD
-242 EKISCQ
+242 KILRQ
-248 IEMEKEL
+248 VEMEKEL

-260 KDAETKDGVKVF
+260 KDAETKDGIKVF

-315 FETYKKVIDTMEKK
+315 FETYKRVIDTMEKK

-344 IPYLNFKKEENP
+344 IPYLNFEKEENP

-377 NAIFRASH
+377 NAIFRASY

-412 KINLKSR
+412 KINLRSR

-442 SKLANK
+442 SKLASK

-488 KKVLDDGISSG
+488 KKVLDDGVISG

-544 IRELEELANKVLN
+544 IMELEELANRVLN
-557 SDSEQETLIYFDKF
+557 SDSEQETLSYFDKF

>member
-34 DFSQV
+34 EFSQV
-39 DSEISKFNQAKSKAI
+39 DSEISKFNKAKLKAI
-54 KALKDLERKA
+54 EALKDLDRKA
-64 VIQFGDDKKG
+64 VLQFGDDKKG

-87 FSEFVIELITKEN
+87 LSELVIELITKEN

-140 ISIVLGQV
+140 ISIILGQV
-148 TDFSEINKDVI
+148 TDFSEINKDII

-172 FDLKYVKGFLTAVGG
+172 FDLNYVKGFLTAVGG

-211 ELLNDGDRI
+211 DELKDGDKI

-234 YDELNLYE
+234 SDELDLYKG
-242 EKISCQ
+242 KILRQ
-248 IEMEKEL
+248 VEMEKEL

-315 FETYKKVIDTMEKK
+315 FETYKRVVDTMEKK
-329 GVVTIRTLDVGGDKE
+329 GIVTIRTLDVGGDKE
-344 IPYLNFKKEENP
+344 IPYLNFEKEENP

-412 KINLKSR
+412 KISLKSR
-419 NLPFDENLEVGCM
+419 GLPFDENLEVGCM

-544 IRELEELANKVLN
+544 IMELEELASKVLN
-557 SDSEQETLIYFDKF
+557 SNSEQETLSYFDKF